1 MRKFQ
6 KQQIEAFIHLLE
18 EAHSSIRKALRS
30 GEREAALSLL
40 AQCQEGAVSAGTLI
54 ESVEGEGSPAVAL
67 LEDYCEQVYQCSE
80 AVRREDAAMSGSRIY
95 KALGRSLSDVRKS
108 VREGLRVRTE
118 VVFFPYKASMWD
130 SLESVWRAA
139 DADPDCDAY
148 VVPIPYY
155 DKNADGSLGQMRY
168 EGNCYPSCVPVVD
181 WRTYDLE
188 KRRPDA
194 AFIHNP
200 YDGQNLV
207 TQVHETYF
215 SENLKK
221 HVGLLCYIPY
231 FVAADGPSSHFAYM
245 PGVINSDFTIVES
258 EEVRRGYLSVWKQ
271 LAQQGQVSPA
281 DAERMEGRILAL
293 GSPKYDAALNTRRED
308 FAPPEEWKRLID
320 SAGGPVVFYNISIGE
335 MLQSTVDAKGED
347 RYLKK
352 IKSVLRCFKQR
363 GDAVLLWRPHPLIEQ
378 TLASMRPQ
386 LYEEYREI
394 VREYK
399 EAGYGIYDDSA
410 DLYRAMSIADAYYGD
425 SSSVIYLWE
434 KTGKPLLLD
443 HVDITDYGHRLVVR
457 NLYFDGS
464 CFWCTAL
471 DFNGLFQIDRDALEC
486 RYVGR
491 FPGEKPE
498 GCELF
503 GMAAEC
509 GSKLYFA
516 PWAAEHIGLY
526 DKRTGEFSSLPIP
539 QARELQQAPF
549 KYYAALTYQNFV
561 YLIGNQVNAVLR
573 IDARTDEVTVMD
585 GWRHELESHESEKEE
600 SFFSY
605 ACQDGPTAYL
615 LSKYANAM
623 LRLDLT
629 SGQWKLIRFPGKNR
643 KYTHGICVHNTV
655 WFCSSTEGAVG
666 FYSAAD
672 GRFVM
677 FEVPDLFAQGFSGI
691 QVYQDE
697 ILCFSAY
704 HTGVLKINVDTH
716 RMQVCQSA
724 ETHDVSAVNGQYA
737 YIVSRFTG
745 RLQRLNLETMESR
758 VEDLLCGEMP
768 EAQSSAVLES
778 WRSRRGYAMEDAYLN
793 LDTLVEAAR
802 SASPDSGGRP
812 SRSGET
818 IYQYIKKVIS

>member
-1 MRKFQ
+1 MRRFQ

-18 EAHSSIRKALRS
+18 EAHSSVRKALRS

-168 EGNCYPSCVPVVD
+168 EGNCYPSWVPVVD

-231 FVAADGPSSHFAYM
+231 FVAALGASPHFAYM
-245 PGVINSDFTIVES
+245 PAVVNSDLTIVET
-258 EEVRRGYLSVWKQ
+258 EKIRQDYLSVWKR

-281 DAERMEGRILAL
+281 DAERMASRILAL
-293 GSPKYDAALNTRRED
+293 GSPKYDAASNTRRED

-320 SAGGPVVFYNISIGE
+320 SAGGPVVFYNTSIGE
-335 MLQSTVDAKGED
+335 MLQSTVDVKGED

-352 IKSVLRCFKQR
+352 IKSVLRYFKQR

-386 LYEEYREI
+386 LYEEYRGI

-443 HVDITDYGHRLVVR
+443 HVDITDYRHRLVVR

-486 RYVGR
+486 RYVGQ

-516 PWAAEHIGLY
+516 PWTAEHIGLY
-526 DKRTGEFSSLPIP
+526 DKRTGEFSPLPIP
-539 QARELQQAPF
+539 QARELQQAAF
-549 KYYAALTYQNFV
+549 KYYAALAYQDFV

-585 GWRHELESHESEKEE
+585 GWRHELEAHESEKEE

-605 ACQDGPTAYL
+605 ACQDGPSAYL
-615 LSKYANAM
+615 FSKYANAM

-629 SGQWKLIRFPGKNR
+629 DGQWKLIRFPGRNR
-643 KYTHGICVHNTV
+643 KYAFGICEGNKV
-655 WFCSSTEGAVG
+655 WFCSESEGAVG
-666 FYSAAD
+666 FYNAVSEELVELDA
-672 GRFVM
+672 
-677 FEVPDLFAQGFSGI
+677 PDLFAQGFSSMQI
-691 QVYQDE
+691 WQDDVDCFSRNHEYVLRISRATHQMQVYRSLE
-697 ILCFSAY
+697 NC
-704 HTGVLKINVDTH
+704 
-716 RMQVCQSA
+716 
-724 ETHDVSAVNGQYA
+724 ETSTKAGKYA
-737 YIVSRFTG
+737 YVTSKFTG

-768 EAQSSAVLES
+768 EAQSSAVLEAS
-778 WRSRRGYAMEDAYLN
+778 RSCKEFALEDAYLN